1 MRRLLALLA
10 AVATLAACGSGASD
24 SAEGEASGQMQFLV
38 FGDAEEL
45 AAYRGLVEAFEEE
58 EPDIDVQLLETS
70 TRDELMTRLSTGFAG
85 GNPPEVFLSN
95 HRYIGQFAA
104 RGALEPLDERIA
116 ASDEIS
122 LDDYYETAIE
132 AFRFDGQLPCLAQN
146 ISSLVVYYNR
156 DLFEEAGIP
165 EPADDWTFANMVD
178 IAQALT
184 KDTDGDGT
192 IDQYGLGVEAG
203 SLMRLAAFVWSAGGE
218 LVDDPANPTR
228 FTLDTPEARF
238 GLGQFF
244 SLRKA
249 HGVIATEEELESES
263 DNSRFLNG
271 RLAMLMESRRTTV
284 SFRTITDFDWDV
296 APLPILNEPAGIL
309 HTDGFCLTSGSANKE
324 AGWRFIEYALG
335 EEGQALLARSGRT
348 VPSHRVVAE
357 SEAFLD
363 PNEPPSRARV
373 WLDTAPHLRSVPTI
387 STWPEIEQVAEAI
400 LEIAMYDDLEPSDLG
415 PRLDELT
422 RDLFTEA
429 QERDT
434 D

>member
-10 AVATLAACGSGASD
+10 AMAVFAACGNDPGSD
-24 SAEGEASGQMQFLV
+24 DASGLMQFLV

-45 AAYRGLVEAFEEE
+45 AAYRELVEAFEDV

-104 RGALEPLDERIA
+104 RGALEPLDERIE

-122 LDDYYETAIE
+122 LDDYYESAIE
-132 AFRFDGQLPCLAQN
+132 AFRFDGKLPCLAQN

-156 DLFEEAGIP
+156 DLFREADIP
-165 EPADDWTFANMVD
+165 EPEEGWTFDRMVD
-178 IAQALT
+178 IAQSLT
-184 KDTDGDGT
+184 VDKDGDGT

-203 SLMRLAAFVWSAGGE
+203 SLMRLAAFIWSAGGE
-218 LVDDPANPTR
+218 LVDDRHNPTR

-263 DNSRFLNG
+263 DYSRFMNG
-271 RLAMLMESRRTTV
+271 RLAMLMESRRATV
-284 SFRTITDFDWDV
+284 SFRTITDFEWDV
-296 APLPILNEPAGIL
+296 ASLPVLHQPAGIL
-309 HTDGFCLTSGSANKE
+309 HTDGFCLTKDSANKE
-324 AGWRFIEYALG
+324 AGWRFIEFALG
-335 EEGQALLARSGRT
+335 EEGQTLLARSGRT
-348 VPSHRVVAE
+348 VPSMKKVAE

-363 PNEPPSRARV
+363 PDQPPANARV
-373 WLDTAPHLRSVPTI
+373 WLDMAPYLRSVPTI
-387 STWPEIEQVAEAI
+387 STWPEIEQVAEAL

-415 PRLDELT
+415 PQLDELT
-422 RDLFTEA
+422 RDLFAQA

-434 D
+434 DG